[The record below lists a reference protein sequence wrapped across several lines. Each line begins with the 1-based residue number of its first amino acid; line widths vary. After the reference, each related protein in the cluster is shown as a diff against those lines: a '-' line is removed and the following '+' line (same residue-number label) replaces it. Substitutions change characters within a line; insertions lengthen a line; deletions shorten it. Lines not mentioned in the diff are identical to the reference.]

1 MEGILQSLVTQ
12 GEELANDGRYNEA
25 ETPYRQAL
33 EMRKRMLGEG
43 HPDTL
48 MSVSNLALVLHYQS
62 KYEEAEIMNRRALD
76 GREKVLGLMHPSTL
90 RSAAGLALTL
100 QCLGKYEEAA
110 GMNRRALFGRENV
123 LGKEHPDTIASVHC
137 LALVLADQG
146 KYEEAEAMNRRA
158 LDVREKILGTE
169 HKDTLSSVSNLA
181 LVLQGQGKYEEAE
194 AMSQRALDGSAKWPG
209 EDHPDT
215 LMRVSHMASLLAD
228 QGKYEEAEAMNRR
241 ALDGRER
248 VLGKENPDT
257 LKSVGNLAMV
267 LHHQRK
273 YEEAEAM
280 NRRALDG
287 REKVLGKGHID
298 TLACF
303 NNLALVLNDQGKYE
317 EAEAINRQALDE
329 SLKWLGEEHPST
341 LLSISNLAL
350 VLQRQG
356 KYEEAEATDR
366 RALDGREKVLG
377 WKHPDTLTS
386 VSNLALVLHRQGKF
400 EEAEAMN
407 RRALDGREKVL
418 GKEHKDT
425 LMHVFLL
432 ADLLRGQKR
441 YEAASGL
448 YQRASSGYRMIL
460 GPSHPI
466 TTTCEGS
473 YRSMRQEMAAL
484 AKQKSLSGNASNL
497 YPPLPSETSIRLL
510 HLQRGRD
517 GSEIRCNLKI
527 HELNAAPSYEALSYV
542 WGNPEPPE
550 PIYLNNTR
558 VNVRPN
564 LFAALRRLRPLYQP
578 RRRNPRS
585 LANVARSYGKTDESD
600 ALYTR
605 YKFLRRDDYW
615 SRADC
620 PTERVVWAD
629 AICINQEDAK
639 EKSEQVKL
647 MGLIYSRASQVIIW
661 LGSEEGD
668 TANALPIIATTLD
681 DYKKSTKEDDALP
694 FRPFP
699 YEAPPG
705 YPNFGD
711 EKWFSLARFF
721 DKEWFERIWVIQEA
735 ALASSAVVFLGK
747 FQLEWD
753 AIGDAALWLYHN
765 KFPDAAYRYLR
776 KTGQWQQ
783 PELGRSIF
791 RMVRAA
797 DIQFAKKFRITWDLM
812 EASSQF
818 KCTLPVDRIYG
829 ILGLVDDFQIEP
841 DYSRPV
847 SQVFRYMTRQL
858 IEKRRDLVILGQVN
872 HEPKSS
878 PSGFSSWVP
887 QWPRDPHFTILNRP
901 NAATPNMYYASAQE
915 PLKLEQHQNES
926 YLVLHGIPACK
937 VVACSSILE
946 ERSGTPGDV
955 LAMFRSI
962 RDFIATYLVSNKSD
976 NLDTYS
982 VILQVLTVGTSKPPE
997 TESLDPESGAEVL
1010 VLQSMMEDRGAL
1022 ESMIEKQPPAGNTS
1036 REVYPGFMYFNM
1048 GAEVAR
1054 DIFPKVCNKCNGRR
1068 LFMTNDGHFGI
1079 GPRAM
1084 EPGDEV
1090 AVLFGGITP
1099 FIVRSVSQR
1108 RRESEGYGLYTF
1120 VGESY
1125 IHGFMRGEVITA
1137 WRNGLYNSVVFE
1149 LQ

>member
-1 MEGILQSLVTQ
+1 MAILVVLSRGHSGSLAIQASTRSTVLSVRHHSPAVSSFTSTIAEAFPNSDHQNRAFEGPDDMEGILQSLVTQ

-25 ETPYRQAL
+25 ETPFRQAM
-33 EMRKRMLGEG
+33 EMRERMLGEE

-62 KYEEAEIMNRRALD
+62 KYEEAEIMNRRALN
-76 GREKVLGLMHPSTL
+76 GRERVLGLLHPSTL
-90 RSAAGLALTL
+90 RSATGLALTL
-100 QCLGKYEEAA
+100 QCLGKYEEAEA
-110 GMNRRALFGRENV
+110 MNRRALSGKETV
-123 LGKEHPDTIASVHC
+123 LGKEHPDTMASVHC
-137 LALVLADQG
+137 LASVLADQG
-146 KYEEAEAMNRRA
+146 KYEEAEAMNRRS

-169 HKDTLSSVSNLA
+169 HKDTLGSVSNLA
-181 LVLQGQGKYEEAE
+181 LVLQNQGKYEEAE
-194 AMSQRALDGSAKWPG
+194 AMSRRALDESAKWLG
-209 EDHPDT
+209 EEHPDT
-215 LMRVSHMASLLAD
+215 LTRVSNMASVLAD

-248 VLGKENPDT
+248 VLG
-257 LKSVGNLAMV
+257 
-267 LHHQRK
+267 
-273 YEEAEAM
+273 
-280 NRRALDG
+280 
-287 REKVLGKGHID
+287 
-298 TLACF
+298 
-303 NNLALVLNDQGKYE
+303 
-317 EAEAINRQALDE
+317 
-329 SLKWLGEEHPST
+329 EEHPST
-341 LLSISNLAL
+341 LTSVSNLAL

-386 VSNLALVLHRQGKF
+386 VSNLALVLQRQGKY

-407 RRALDGREKVL
+407 QRALDGREKVL

-425 LMHVFLL
+425 LMHVYLL
-432 ADLLRGQKR
+432 TNLLHGQKR
-441 YEAASGL
+441 YEAASDL

-466 TTTCEGS
+466 TIACDGD
-473 YRSMRQEMAAL
+473 YRSMRQEMGAL
-484 AKQKSLSGNASNL
+484 VKQKSLSGNASNL
-497 YPPLPSETSIRLL
+497 YTPLPSKTSIRLL

-517 GSEIRCNLKI
+517 GSEIRCKLKI

-550 PIYLNNTR
+550 PIYLNDTR

-564 LFAALRRLRPLYQP
+564 LFAALRRLLPVY
-578 RRRNPRS
+578 
-585 LANVARSYGKTDESD
+585 VTCSYGKADESD
-600 ALYTR
+600 ALHTR

-615 SRADC
+615 SRADS
-620 PTERVVWAD
+620 PTERAVWAD
-629 AICINQEDAK
+629 AICINQEDTE

-647 MGLIYSRASQVIIW
+647 MALIYSRASQVVIW
-661 LGSEEGD
+661 LGSDEGD
-668 TANALPIIATTLD
+668 TVNALPIIATTLD
-681 DYKKSTKEDDALP
+681 DYKTSTKEDYPLP
-694 FRPFP
+694 FRLFP

-735 ALASSAVVFLGK
+735 ALASFAVVFLGK

-765 KFPDAAYRYLR
+765 QFPDAAYRYLG

-791 RMVRAA
+791 RMTRAA
-797 DIQFAKKFRITWDLM
+797 DIQLAKKFRITWDLM
-812 EASSQF
+812 EAASKF

-847 SQVFRYMTRQL
+847 SQVFRSMTRQL
-858 IEKRRDLVILGQVN
+858 IEKRRDLMILGQVN

-878 PSGFSSWVP
+878 PSCASSWVP

-937 VVACSSILE
+937 VVACSSTLE
-946 ERSGTPGDV
+946 KGSGNPGDV

-962 RDFIATYLVSNKSD
+962 KDFIGTYLVSNKSD

-982 VILQVLTVGTSKPPE
+982 VILQVLTAGASKPPE

-1010 VLQSMMEDRGAL
+1010 VLQSMMEDGWAL
-1022 ESMIEKQPPAGNTS
+1022 ESMIENQPPSGNTS

-1054 DIFPKVCNKCNGRR
+1054 DIFPKVGHKCNGRR

-1108 RRESEGYGLYTF
+1108 RRESEGYGSYRF

-1125 IHGFMRGEVITA
+1125 IHGFMKGEVITA